1 MPKNSKVRNELI
13 KEVRLLLGDGMVDIE
28 LDPDHYDLAVDVA
41 LSKIQQRSENAVE
54 EDFYSIELKKDVD
67 EYTLPQEIMEV
78 KQIWHRSFGHGI
90 SGGVD
95 MDPFELAY
103 ANSYFFLN
111 NHIGGIAT
119 FDAFAQ
125 YREALNRVAATDI
138 QFIWNPTTKKLK
150 LLRRMRADEMVLL
163 HVHLERPEDELIKDP
178 YLKSWMRDYTLA
190 YCKKMLGEARSKF
203 GSLPGAQGAVTLNGD
218 AMKQEADVL
227 LDKLETDLQT
237 YTDGSAPL
245 GFVIG

>member
-1 MPKNSKVRNELI
+1 MNLVYFLI
-13 KEVRLLLGDGMVDIE
+13 LFVTYDIE
-28 LDPDHYDLAVDVA
+28 VCICL
-41 LSKIQQRSENAVE
+41 I
-54 EDFYSIELKKDVD
+54 FCSI
-67 EYTLPQEIMEV
+67 
-78 KQIWHRSFGHGI
+78 
-90 SGGVD
+90 
-95 MDPFELAY
+95 
-103 ANSYFFLN
+103 
-111 NHIGGIAT
+111 
-119 FDAFAQ
+119 
-125 YREALNRVAATDI
+125 DI

-150 LLRRMRADEMVLL
+150 LLRKMRADEMVLL

-203 GSLPGAQGAVTLNGD
+203 GSLPGAQGGVTLNGD